1 MKKRQIRLLG
11 TSLMIG
17 LMVMVSPIK
26 AQNPNPDELAGKD
39 VTKNY
44 ISTAMPILL
53 IAPDARSGGMG
64 DVGVASTPDA
74 RWYNIWCCMV

>member
-44 ISTAMPILL
+44 IVSNEKFGKLSYSQTHIKHL
-53 IAPDARSGGMG
+53 S
-64 DVGVASTPDA
+64 
-74 RWYNIWCCMV
+74 